1 MDLSLVNITI
11 AMAAGV
17 GVAGYVAYILV
28 PAWGSYG
35 RTWERVA
42 ASFLTLFILITLL
55 GIGLAIGLSIV
66 WFYDSYA

>member
-1 MDLSLVNITI
+1 MDLTLVNITI

-42 ASFLTLFILITLL
+42 ASFLTLFILVTLL
-55 GIGLAIGLSIV
+55 GVGLAIGLSIV